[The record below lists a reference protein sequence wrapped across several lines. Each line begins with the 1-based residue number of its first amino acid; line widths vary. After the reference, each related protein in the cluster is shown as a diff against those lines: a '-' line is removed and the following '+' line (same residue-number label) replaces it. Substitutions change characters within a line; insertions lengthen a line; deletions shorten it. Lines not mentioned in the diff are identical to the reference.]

1 MDFPFWI
8 HPSIAGGQLI
18 ASIAIL
24 HVFISHFAVGM
35 GLYVVMA
42 EQKAVKNEDREL
54 LNFVKTNSSLILFI
68 SAILGALTGVGIWF
82 SIALVS
88 PAGTG
93 SLISIFVW
101 GWASEWVFFV
111 LEISALL
118 MYYYTWDKISQKTHI
133 FIGWLYFIGAFF
145 SLVII
150 AGIIAFQL
158 TPGTWLEDKT
168 FWSGF
173 FNASYLPQ
181 VVGRFGISLILA
193 AVYSTLVLSFTKNER
208 IKKTAGHFSGIFA
221 SAGFVLTFGGFYWWE
236 ISLPQNIQGLLSGGN
251 VILTNFFRYASFTA
265 LGLAIVSLFFT
276 FVIPKRIN
284 IVVAVILMVTGLYS
298 FGYYE
303 FARER
308 ARKPYIIMNYMYANG
323 ILTSEVSKLNKDGI
337 LSKTGWTELGKPDT
351 KTGKGRAVFEAE
363 CVSCHEIKGYNALTP
378 KMQGMGEQDIA
389 FFLTMLDSN
398 PLMPPFVGTETER
411 KALAAYLNKEINGGS

>member
-1 MDFPFWI
+1 MDYPLWI
-8 HPSIAGGQLI
+8 NPNIAGGQLI
-18 ASIAIL
+18 AAIAIL

-35 GLYVVMA
+35 GLYVVLA
-42 EQKAVKNEDREL
+42 EQKAVKTGDGEL
-54 LNFVKTNSSLILFI
+54 LKFVKTNSSLILFI

-101 GWASEWVFFV
+101 GWASEWTLFL
-111 LEISALL
+111 LEICTIL

-133 FIGWLYFIGAFF
+133 FIGWLYFIAAFF

-150 AGIIAFQL
+150 VGIISFQL
-158 TPGTWLEDKT
+158 TPGSWNADRT
-168 FWSGF
+168 FWSAF
-173 FNASYLPQ
+173 LNASYLPQ
-181 VVGRFGISLILA
+181 VIGRFGVSLILA

-208 IKKTAGHFSGIFA
+208 IKKTAGHYSGLFA
-221 SAGFVLTFGGFYWWE
+221 AAGFILTFAGFYWWE
-236 ISLPQNIQGLLSGGN
+236 LSLPESIQSLLSGGN
-251 VILTNFFRYASFTA
+251 VILTNFFKYASFTA
-265 LGLAIVSLFFT
+265 LALAVVSLFLT
-276 FVIPKRIN
+276 FVVPKKIN
-284 IVVAVILMVTGLYS
+284 IIVAVILMIIGISS

-308 ARKPYIIMNYMYANG
+308 ARKPFVIMDYMYSNG
-323 ILTSEVSKLNKDGI
+323 ILKNETTKLDKNGV
-337 LSKTGWTELGKPDT
+337 LSKASWAKLGKPDT
-351 KTGKGRAVFEAE
+351 KIGTGRAVFEVV
-363 CVSCHEIKGYNALTP
+363 CISCHKIEGYNALKP
-378 KMQGMGEQDIA
+378 KLEGMTEQDIA

-398 PLMPPFVGTETER
+398 PLMPPFVGTDTER

>member
-1 MDFPFWI
+1 MDFPLWI

-18 ASIAIL
+18 AAIAIL

-35 GLYVVMA
+35 GLYVVLA
-42 EQKAVKNEDREL
+42 EQKAVKTNDKDM
-54 LNFVKTNSSLILFI
+54 LNFVKKNSSLILFI

-88 PAGTG
+88 PSGTG

-101 GWASEWVFFV
+101 GWATEWVFFL

-118 MYYYTWDKISQKTHI
+118 IYYYSWDQISHKTHI

-150 AGIIAFQL
+150 AGIISFQL
-158 TPGTWLEDKT
+158 TPGTWLENKT

-173 FNASYLPQ
+173 FNASYIPS

-193 AVYSTLVLSFTKNER
+193 AIYSFLVLSFTKNEQVK
-208 IKKTAGHFSGIFA
+208 ISAGRYSGIYA
-221 SAGFVLTFGGFYWWE
+221 AIGFVLTFAGFYWWN
-236 ISLPQNIQGLLSGGN
+236 ISLPDQIQGLLAGDN
-251 VILTNFFRYASFTA
+251 VILGNFFKYSLVLA
-265 LGLAIVSLFFT
+265 LIVAIISLFFT

-284 IVVAVILMVTGLYS
+284 IFVTILLMIMGLYS

-308 ARKPYIIMNYMYANG
+308 ARKPYVIMDYMYANG
-323 ILTSEVSKLNKDGI
+323 ILVEEVSELNEKGV
-337 LSKTGWTELGKPDT
+337 LSKVKWAALGKPDSII
-351 KTGKGRAVFEAE
+351 GKGEAVFEAQ
-363 CVSCHEIKGYNALTP
+363 CRSCHMIEGYNALMP
-378 KMQGMGEQDIA
+378 KIDGMGKEDIG
-389 FFLTMLDSN
+389 FYLTMLDSN
-398 PLMPPFVGTETER
+398 PLMPPFVGTEEER
-411 KALAAYLNKEINGGS
+411 KALATFLYKKINGGL